1 MTDPIL
7 YLQTP
12 VSLSTFNRET
22 NFSSLLFLQS
32 IQPKLLQNWYSRF
45 VGISPFYLDVVNWP
59 KVDRIW
65 ALSGWWLTTGS
76 LSDEIMHIVKTLI
89 TMAMVVWYY
98 HPSQSMIIQCITDNV
113 WKCLLYESQSPTEK
127 RRYVWYNVW
136 YWARWG
142 MLWGVWQRYHSHLFS
157 YHIIIN
163 AITCTSKCMKIQLN
177 KNSLHIYDTKQ
188 CQIDVIYLLL
198 QIWFSLLSS
207 FYMFVHVLE

>member
-1 MTDPIL
+1 M
-7 YLQTP
+7 
-12 VSLSTFNRET
+12 
-22 NFSSLLFLQS
+22 SSLWMVIDHWITQWWNDAHC
-32 IQPKLLQNWYSRF
+32 QN
-45 VGISPFYLDVVNWP
+45 LDHHGHGCV
-59 KVDRIW
+59 I
-65 ALSGWWLTTGS
+65 LS
-76 LSDEIMHIVKTLI
+76 
-89 TMAMVVWYY
+89 
-98 HPSQSMIIQCITDNV
+98 SQSMIIQCITDNV